1 MYGPC
6 GCGAQRGVLATSKT
20 ASFPD
25 LPRFLGST
33 SLLAAE
39 LGLPTHSRLE
49 IQEPPPPPR
58 IPLAE
63 PPGWTLSSC

>member
-1 MYGPC
+1 M
-6 GCGAQRGVLATSKT
+6 SKT

-63 PPGWTLSSC
+63 SPGWILCSC